1 MFKIVEFLETN
12 EVELVP
18 GAWVKD
24 NVCLWPALRG
34 KALETAIKQQV
45 SPGPDWMTWNIRV
58 MFTTG
63 MYMKIFLKKF
73 FFLSVVLY
81 AIIKFGEFDFLN
93 CFKQIII
100 RKGDRKSGK
109 QNGDQTFSQMQRTA
123 VEGKQ
128 GAKPLMREMLTK
140 QEMIL
145 EQQAH
150 MLHLQKAK
158 DQDMSE
164 YHLDE
169 GLLPVRDREGLLN
182 LEVKLQ
188 DADIRSKLVSSF
200 LVGGFDIKDTVWRI
214 MKQTITNN
222 LAKHTNWR
230 GINGKMAMSSLQL
243 KNVVIA
249 AVRKNPLT
257 AKASEHEIELW
268 IKRWLQLAAD
278 REGGRKRRALHA
290 DGL

>member
-128 GAKPLMREMLTK
+128 G
-140 QEMIL
+140 IN
-145 EQQAH
+145 
-150 MLHLQKAK
+150 HL
-158 DQDMSE
+158 S
-164 YHLDE
+164 
-169 GLLPVRDREGLLN
+169 
-182 LEVKLQ
+182 
-188 DADIRSKLVSSF
+188 

-249 AVRKNPLT
+249 AVHKNPLT